1 MNKTQAKLP
10 FLKFALIPCLIPAM
24 LVSLAADTLTWTG
37 DAGNGN
43 WSNTDNWS
51 PAQAPAAGDSLIF
64 NNNVQTTQT
73 ATIVALTD
81 LTWGTSAGVFNI
93 SGGSLTLNQSGGG
106 LFNNSGLSQTL
117 GSPLILGGGTTDT
130 QTIDAGT
137 GGFVLGG
144 GTTIIRFRRS
154 TTFNGTGGTSISGNL
169 QLRNSP
175 TFTISEGT
183 VALHSTLSD
192 ETATAN
198 TLGKAGEGTLE
209 LLAANTF
216 GGNFFLNGGTVVAG
230 NNGAFGLGSFLVG
243 SSGGTVGTLRSV
255 NGEDRTFPN
264 NVTLQRTLHV
274 EGGGVLTF
282 DGDSGNFG
290 SSPLVIIEAGTT
302 LRVNSDMSGTSL
314 VTKQGDGAFILA
326 GDNSGHSGSIT
337 SQAGLLELVNSTGTG
352 AGTGNLTLFAGA
364 TLAGDGLSGNS
375 AVTMN
380 GTLSPGANGGQD
392 EGTLTFNP
400 TAGNKVA
407 FGSTSRLELQSG
419 DRIAFDSAGDW
430 LSFASGAE
438 LHLLESSWLT
448 GWNTFVLNIDTLPDN
463 IASNL
468 SLSQA
473 SIDAGFALDTI
484 TPFRIDGTDLQLNL
498 TAIPEARTVLFVL
511 TMVAGALLLRRRR
524 A

>member
-10 FLKFALIPCLIPAM
+10 FLKFALIPCLIPTM
-24 LVSLAADTLTWTG
+24 LASLAADTLTWTG

-43 WSNTDNWS
+43 WSNTGNWS
-51 PAQAPAAGDSLIF
+51 PAQTPATGDSLIF
-64 NNNVQTTQT
+64 NNAVQTTQT
-73 ATIVALTD
+73 AVSVALNSV
-81 LTWGTSAGVFNI
+81 TWGADAGAFTV
-93 SGGSLTLNQSGGG
+93 SGGTLTLNQSGGG
-106 LFNNSGLSQTL
+106 LTNNSGLTQSVSSNLTFQSNLQTL
-117 GSPLILGGGTTDT
+117 DHGSGSL
-130 QTIDAGT
+130 
-137 GGFVLGG
+137 VLGG
-144 GTTIIRFRRS
+144 SGSTININQSLTFEGSGNTSMTGTLVLGTTA
-154 TTFNGTGGTSISGNL
+154 TFTVNDGTFSL
-169 QLRNSP
+169 NSP
-175 TFTISEGT
+175 MDASSPAFFI
-183 VALHSTLSD
+183 
-192 ETATAN
+192 
-198 TLGKAGEGTLE
+198 KAGVGTME
-209 LLAANTF
+209 FLAANTF
-216 GGNFFLNGGTVVAG
+216 SGNFTFNVGGVVIGHDSALGTG
-230 NNGAFGLGSFLVG
+230 NLLM
-243 SSGGTVGTLRSV
+243 GTSTAARTLTSA
-255 NGEDRTFPN
+255 NGEDRN
-264 NVTLQRTLHV
+264 LANGITLRRALTV
-274 EGGGVLTF
+274 EGGGTITF
-282 DGDSGNFG
+282 SGATG
-290 SSPLVIIEAGTT
+290 
-302 LRVNSDMSGTSL
+302 SL
-314 VTKQGDGAFILA
+314 VTSPNVTVGENTTFRIENDLSNSTSTNLTSGGTGTLVLA
-326 GDNSGHSGSIT
+326 GDNSGHGGNTTIQGGT
-337 SQAGLLELVNSTGTG
+337 LELANTSG
-352 AGTGNLTLFAGA
+352 AGAGVGILTLQPAA
-364 TLAGDGLSGNS
+364 TLTGDGLSGNS

-380 GTLSPGANGGQD
+380 GILSPGANGGQD